1 MPTQTCAPIITTGA
15 NKIRL
20 TYDDYAANLEII
32 KCLQGKN
39 YAYSN
44 QIKQNIMDISNN
56 ISTYNQSTDVLKGNN
71 SKYHYDDVLDTT
83 KILKKYN
90 DDTLNTVLQKDLNE
104 LNLYQNSVYIT
115 SVIACATLAI
125 ALIIIVPSQKK

>member
-1 MPTQTCAPIITTGA
+1 MSPPCAPIITTGV
-15 NKIRL
+15 NKVKL
-20 TYDDYAANLEII
+20 NYEEYGANLVSI
-32 KCLQGKN
+32 KCLQDKN
-39 YAYSN
+39 NDYSN
-44 QIKQNIMDISNN
+44 KIKQNIVDISDN
-56 ISTYNQSTDVLKGNN
+56 ISTYKQSTDMLKGNN